1 VLLEKGKDRNPVLL
15 VIDEFQNFAFLETLR
30 MMIAEA
36 RKFGIGLVLAHQHT
50 KQLTESLLGEV
61 LGNTATKIVFRVSG
75 EDALLLARTLD
86 IKREA
91 TLASISTSLPDGS
104 AVVKIRAGF
113 GQEPISPFEIFT
125 LEPIK
130 RKKANIDALIMKMQS
145 NYGQPPTQPQQ
156 NKRIQ
161 SPPRKWK

>member
-1 VLLEKGKDRNPVLL
+1 
-15 VIDEFQNFAFLETLR
+15 
-30 MMIAEA
+30 MIGSA
-36 RKFGIGLVLAHQHT
+36 IIT
-50 KQLTESLLGEV
+50 KLWFF
-61 LGNTATKIVFRVSG
+61 NTAAKIVFRVSG

-125 LEPIK
+125 LEPME
-130 RKKANIDALIMKMQS
+130 RKKANIDSLIMKMQS
-145 NYGQPPTQPQQ
+145 DYGQPPTQPQQ